1 MGVLRRFFFLS
12 STLSYK
18 GISPTIDS
26 SVFMVESSVV
36 IGDSVIGA
44 DSSLWFNVVVRG
56 DVNYIRIGERTNVQ
70 DNSVLHVTNN
80 THPLIIGSDVTIGHS
95 VTLHGCTVGDR
106 CLIGMG
112 AIILDGAV
120 IGEDSLVG
128 AGALVTENT
137 VIPPGS
143 LVLGMPAKVA
153 RKLEAAEVARIL
165 KSSENYMG
173 YVKNYRTQ
181 EGGDS

>member
-1 MGVLRRFFFLS
+1 MEVLLLGN
-12 STLSYK
+12 TLAYK
-18 GISPTIDS
+18 GISPTIDGSVYMVDS
-26 SVFMVESSVV
+26 SIV

-80 THPLIIGSDVTIGHS
+80 THPLVIGSDVTIGHN
-95 VTLHGCTVGDR
+95 VTLHGCTVKDR

-137 VIPPGS
+137 VIEPGS
-143 LVLGMPAKVA
+143 LVLGMPAKVV
-153 RKLEAAEVARIL
+153 RKLKDAERARIL
-165 KSSENYMG
+165 KSARNYMG
-173 YVKNYRTQ
+173 YVSNYRA
-181 EGGDS
+181 EAGEDS

>member
-1 MGVLRRFFFLS
+1 
-12 STLSYK
+12 
-18 GISPTIDS
+18 
-26 SVFMVESSVV
+26 MVESSVV

-44 DSSLWFNVVVRG
+44 GSSLWFNVVVRG

-95 VTLHGCTVGDR
+95 VTLHGCTVKDR

-112 AIILDGAV
+112 AVILDGAV

-128 AGALVTENT
+128 AGALVTEAT
-137 VIPPGS
+137 VVPPGS

-153 RKLEAAEVARIL
+153 RKLKPAEIARIL
-165 KSSENYMG
+165 RSSENYTG
-173 YVKNYRTQ
+173 YVKNYRAE
-181 EGGDS
+181 EGGGS

>member
-1 MGVLRRFFFLS
+1 
-12 STLSYK
+12 
-18 GISPTIDS
+18 
-26 SVFMVESSVV
+26 MVDSSVV

-80 THPLIIGSDVTIGHS
+80 THPLVIGSDVTIGHS
-95 VTLHGCTVGDR
+95 VTLHGCTIKDR

-120 IGEDSLVG
+120 IGEDCLIG

-137 VIPPGS
+137 IIEQGS
-143 LVLGMPAKVA
+143 LVIGMPAKVK
-153 RKLEAAEVARIL
+153 RKLTEKEVARIL
-165 KSSENYMG
+165 KSSRNYMG
-173 YVKNYRTQ
+173 YVRNYR
-181 EGGDS
+181 EGGTP

>member
-1 MGVLRRFFFLS
+1 MGK
-12 STLSYK
+12 TLAYK
-18 GISPTIDS
+18 GIFPTIDS
-26 SVFMVESSVV
+26 SVFMVDSSIV

-56 DVNYIRIGERTNVQ
+56 DVNYIRIGARTNVQ

-80 THPLIIGSDVTIGHS
+80 THPLVIGSDVTIGHS
-95 VTLHGCTVGDR
+95 VTLHGCTIKDR

-128 AGALVTENT
+128 AGALITENT
-137 VIPPGS
+137 VIEPGS
-143 LVLGMPAKVA
+143 LVLGMPAKVV
-153 RKLEAAEVARIL
+153 RKLNDAERARIL
-165 KSSENYMG
+165 KSAKNYMG
-173 YVKNYRTQ
+173 YASNYRA
-181 EGGDS
+181 EAGEDS